1 MKITL
6 LLFLLFL
13 PAFFAASELSFLLIR
28 PSKVLRLIEEKKK
41 GAFSILKI
49 QKRFRSS
56 LIASQ
61 FGVTISL
68 IAIGWLSNNLAND
81 YWKSNI
87 LSNRFYDLLLFL
99 FVVLIVTLVSGL
111 IPKALVINNPESA
124 ALRLTSIFDA
134 VRKAMNPIVKT
145 IEFFASACLGLFN
158 LNNKWDSLNSGL
170 SAGELE
176 TLIETNNVT
185 GLKPD
190 EKNILEGVFALKDTQ
205 VKEVMIPR
213 SEMVTLPKNITFS
226 ELMKQ
231 VDKTRHARFFVIGE
245 SLDDV
250 LGVLD
255 LRYLAKPISKGEME
269 ADTLLE
275 PFLLPVTKIIETCSL
290 AEIFPIVRDYNPFLL
305 VVDEH
310 GGTAGLVTYSDFLG
324 WLLGG
329 HIEEW
334 GGEELVE
341 IAPNTYLVD
350 ASINIELLAEK
361 LGLKLP
367 EDYEYSTLGGFL
379 MSLFKK
385 LPEKGASVDFDNFR
399 FVVQTIEEPNRIGKV
414 KIIKKT
420 GNGKGKNLRTDQP

>member
-6 LLFLLFL
+6 LFLLLIF

-28 PSKVLRLIEEKKK
+28 PSKVLRLIEEKRK

-68 IAIGWLSNNLAND
+68 IAVGWLSKGLAND
-81 YWKSNI
+81 FWNVNKF
-87 LSNRFYDLLLFL
+87 SNRIYDLLLFL
-99 FVVLIVTLVSGL
+99 FIVLIVTLISGL

-124 ALRLTSIFDA
+124 ALRLTTIFDA
-134 VRKAMNPIVKT
+134 VRKGMQPIVSV
-145 IEFFASACLGLFN
+145 IEFFASACLRLFN
-158 LNNKWDSLNSGL
+158 LNNKWDSLNSVL

-176 TLIETNNVT
+176 TLIETDNVT

-213 SEMVTLPKNITFS
+213 SEMVTLPKNITFA

-255 LRYLAKPISKGEME
+255 LRYLAKPISKSEMG
-269 ADTLLE
+269 ANTLLE
-275 PFLLPVTKIIETCSL
+275 PFLLPVTKVIETCSL
-290 AEIFPIVRDYNPFLL
+290 AEILPIVRDYNPFLL

-310 GGTAGLVTYSDFLG
+310 GGTEGLITAADLTGEIVGEEMLNSRVYSDMKMLDNFSKKWSIAG
-324 WLLGG
+324 KAEI
-329 HIEEW
+329 IE
-334 GGEELVE
+334 
-341 IAPNTYLVD
+341 
-350 ASINIELLAEK
+350 INKK
-361 LGLKLP
+361 LGCFIP
-367 EDYEYSTLGGFL
+367 EGADYHTLAGFL
-379 MSLFKK
+379 LEKFQMVPKIGDSLDFKNVKFEIISMSGPKI
-385 LPEKGASVDFDNFR
+385 DR
-399 FVVQTIEEPNRIGKV
+399 V
-414 KIIKKT
+414 KIFLPKS
-420 GNGKGKNLRTDQP
+420 

>member
-6 LLFLLFL
+6 LFLLLIF

-28 PSKVLRLIEEKKK
+28 PSKVLRLIEEKRK
-41 GAFSILKI
+41 GAISILKI

-68 IAIGWLSNNLAND
+68 IAVGWLSKGLAND
-81 YWKSNI
+81 FWNVNKF
-87 LSNRFYDLLLFL
+87 SNRIYDLLLFL
-99 FVVLIVTLVSGL
+99 FIVLIVTLISGL

-124 ALRLTSIFDA
+124 ALRLTTIFDA
-134 VRKAMNPIVKT
+134 VRKGMQPIVSV
-145 IEFFASACLGLFN
+145 IEFFASACLRLFN
-158 LNNKWDSLNSGL
+158 LNNKWDSLNSVL

-176 TLIETNNVT
+176 TLIETDNVT

-213 SEMVTLPKNITFS
+213 SEMVTLPKNITFA

-255 LRYLAKPISKGEME
+255 LRYLAKPISKSEMG
-269 ADTLLE
+269 ANTLLE
-275 PFLLPVTKIIETCSL
+275 PFLLPVTKVIETCSL
-290 AEIFPIVRDYNPFLL
+290 AEILPIVRDYNPFLL

-310 GGTAGLVTYSDFLG
+310 GGTEGLITAADLTGEIVGEEMLNSRVYSDMKMLDNFSKKWSIAG
-324 WLLGG
+324 KAEI
-329 HIEEW
+329 IE
-334 GGEELVE
+334 
-341 IAPNTYLVD
+341 
-350 ASINIELLAEK
+350 INKK
-361 LGLKLP
+361 LGCFLP
-367 EDYEYSTLGGFL
+367 EGADYHTLAGFL
-379 MSLFKK
+379 LEKFQMVPKIGDSLDFKNIKFEIISMSGPKI
-385 LPEKGASVDFDNFR
+385 DR
-399 FVVQTIEEPNRIGKV
+399 V
-414 KIIKKT
+414 KIFLPKS
-420 GNGKGKNLRTDQP
+420 

>member
-6 LLFLLFL
+6 LFLLLIF

-28 PSKVLRLIEEKKK
+28 PSKVLRLIEEKRK

-68 IAIGWLSNNLAND
+68 IAVGWLSKGLAND
-81 YWKSNI
+81 FWNVNKF
-87 LSNRFYDLLLFL
+87 SNRIYDLLLFL
-99 FVVLIVTLVSGL
+99 FIVLIVTLISGL

-124 ALRLTSIFDA
+124 ALRLTTIFDA
-134 VRKAMNPIVKT
+134 VRKGMQPIVSV
-145 IEFFASACLGLFN
+145 IEFFASACLRLFN
-158 LNNKWDSLNSGL
+158 LNNKWDSLNSVL

-176 TLIETNNVT
+176 TLIETDNVT

-213 SEMVTLPKNITFS
+213 SEMVTLPKNITFA

-255 LRYLAKPISKGEME
+255 LRYLAKPISKSEMG
-269 ADTLLE
+269 ANTLLE
-275 PFLLPVTKIIETCSL
+275 PFLLPVTKVIETCSL
-290 AEIFPIVRDYNPFLL
+290 AEILPIVRDYNPFLL

-310 GGTAGLVTYSDFLG
+310 GGTEGLITAADLTGEIVGEEMLNSRVYSDMKMLDNLSKKWSIAG
-324 WLLGG
+324 KAEI
-329 HIEEW
+329 IE
-334 GGEELVE
+334 
-341 IAPNTYLVD
+341 
-350 ASINIELLAEK
+350 INKK
-361 LGLKLP
+361 LECFLP
-367 EDYEYSTLGGFL
+367 EGADYHTLAGFL
-379 MSLFKK
+379 LEKFQMVPKIGDSLEFKNIKFEIISMSGPKI
-385 LPEKGASVDFDNFR
+385 DR
-399 FVVQTIEEPNRIGKV
+399 V
-414 KIIKKT
+414 KIFLPKS
-420 GNGKGKNLRTDQP
+420 

>member
-6 LLFLLFL
+6 LFLLLIF

-28 PSKVLRLIEEKKK
+28 PSKVLRLIEEKRK

-68 IAIGWLSNNLAND
+68 VAVGWLSKGLANEF
-81 YWKSNI
+81 WNVNKF
-87 LSNRFYDLLLFL
+87 SNRIYDLLLFL
-99 FVVLIVTLVSGL
+99 FIVLIVTLISGL

-124 ALRLTSIFDA
+124 ALRLTTIFDA
-134 VRKAMNPIVKT
+134 VRKGMQPIVSV
-145 IEFFASACLGLFN
+145 IEFFASACLRLFN
-158 LNNKWDSLNSGL
+158 LNNKWDSLNSVL

-176 TLIETNNVT
+176 TLIETDNVT

-213 SEMVTLPKNITFS
+213 SEMVTLPKNITFA

-255 LRYLAKPISKGEME
+255 LRYLAKPISKSEMG
-269 ADTLLE
+269 ANTLLE
-275 PFLLPVTKIIETCSL
+275 PFLLPVTKVIETCSL
-290 AEIFPIVRDYNPFLL
+290 AEILPIVRDYNPFLL

-310 GGTAGLVTYSDFLG
+310 GGTEGLITAADLTGEIVGEEMLNSRVYSDMKMLDNFSKKWSIAG
-324 WLLGG
+324 KAEI
-329 HIEEW
+329 IE
-334 GGEELVE
+334 
-341 IAPNTYLVD
+341 
-350 ASINIELLAEK
+350 INKK
-361 LGLKLP
+361 LGCFLP
-367 EDYEYSTLGGFL
+367 EGADYHTLAGFL
-379 MSLFKK
+379 LEKFQMVPKIGDSLEFKNIKFEIISMSGPKI
-385 LPEKGASVDFDNFR
+385 DR
-399 FVVQTIEEPNRIGKV
+399 V
-414 KIIKKT
+414 KIFLPKS
-420 GNGKGKNLRTDQP
+420 

>member
-1 MKITL
+1 MKTTL
-6 LLFLLFL
+6 LLFLLFV
-13 PAFFAASELSFLLIR
+13 PAFFAASELSFLLTR

-41 GAFSILKI
+41 GAFAILKI

-68 IAIGWLSNNLAND
+68 IAIGWLSSNLAND

-99 FVVLIVTLVSGL
+99 FVVLVVTLVSGL

-124 ALRLTSIFDA
+124 ALRLTTIFDA

-176 TLIETNNVT
+176 TLIETDNVT

-310 GGTAGLVTYSDFLG
+310 GGNRRTYNCS
-324 WLLGG
+324 
-329 HIEEW
+329 
-334 GGEELVE
+334 
-341 IAPNTYLVD
+341 
-350 ASINIELLAEK
+350 
-361 LGLKLP
+361 
-367 EDYEYSTLGGFL
+367 
-379 MSLFKK
+379 
-385 LPEKGASVDFDNFR
+385 
-399 FVVQTIEEPNRIGKV
+399 
-414 KIIKKT
+414 
-420 GNGKGKNLRTDQP
+420 

>member
-6 LLFLLFL
+6 LLLLLIF

-28 PSKVLRLIEEKKK
+28 PSKVLRLIEEKRK

-68 IAIGWLSNNLAND
+68 IAVGWISKGLANEF
-81 YWKSNI
+81 WNLNKF
-87 LSNRFYDLLLFL
+87 SNRIYDLLLFL
-99 FVVLIVTLVSGL
+99 FIVLIVTLISGL

-124 ALRLTSIFDA
+124 ALRLTTIFDA
-134 VRKAMNPIVKT
+134 VRKGMQPIVSV
-145 IEFFASACLGLFN
+145 IEFFASACLRLFN
-158 LNNKWDSLNSGL
+158 LNNKWDSLNSVL

-176 TLIETNNVT
+176 TLIETDNVT

-213 SEMVTLPKNITFS
+213 SEMVTLPKNITFA
-226 ELMKQ
+226 ELMKE

-255 LRYLAKPISKGEME
+255 LRYLAKPISKSEME
-269 ADTLLE
+269 ANTLLE
-275 PFLLPVTKIIETCSL
+275 PFLLPVTKVIETCSL
-290 AEIFPIVRDYNPFLL
+290 AEILPIVRDYNPFLL

-310 GGTAGLVTYSDFLG
+310 GGTEGLITAADLTGEIVGEEMLNSRVYSDMKMLDNFSKKWSIAG
-324 WLLGG
+324 KAEI
-329 HIEEW
+329 IE
-334 GGEELVE
+334 
-341 IAPNTYLVD
+341 
-350 ASINIELLAEK
+350 INKK
-361 LGLKLP
+361 LGCFIP
-367 EDYEYSTLGGFL
+367 EGADYHTLAGFL
-379 MSLFKK
+379 LEKFQMVPKIGDSLDFKNIKFEIISMSGPKI
-385 LPEKGASVDFDNFR
+385 DR
-399 FVVQTIEEPNRIGKV
+399 V
-414 KIIKKT
+414 KIFLPKS
-420 GNGKGKNLRTDQP
+420 

>member
-6 LLFLLFL
+6 LLLLLIF

-28 PSKVLRLIEEKKK
+28 PSKVLRLIEEKRK

-68 IAIGWLSNNLAND
+68 IAVGWLSKGLANEF
-81 YWKSNI
+81 WNLNKF
-87 LSNRFYDLLLFL
+87 SNRIYDLLLFL
-99 FVVLIVTLVSGL
+99 FIVLIVTLISGL

-124 ALRLTSIFDA
+124 ALRLTTIFDA
-134 VRKAMNPIVKT
+134 VRKGMQPIVSV
-145 IEFFASACLGLFN
+145 IEFFASACLRLFN
-158 LNNKWDSLNSGL
+158 LNNKWDSLNSVL

-255 LRYLAKPISKGEME
+255 LRYLAKPISKSEMG
-269 ADTLLE
+269 ANTLLE
-275 PFLLPVTKIIETCSL
+275 PFLLPVTKVIETCSL
-290 AEIFPIVRDYNPFLL
+290 AEILPIVRDYNPFLL

-310 GGTAGLVTYSDFLG
+310 GGTEGLITAADLTGEIVGEEMLNSRVYSDMKMLDNFSKKWSIAG
-324 WLLGG
+324 KAEI
-329 HIEEW
+329 IE
-334 GGEELVE
+334 
-341 IAPNTYLVD
+341 
-350 ASINIELLAEK
+350 INKK
-361 LGLKLP
+361 LGCFLP
-367 EDYEYSTLGGFL
+367 EGADYHTLAGFL
-379 MSLFKK
+379 LEKFQMVPKIGDSLDFKNVKFEIISMSGPKI
-385 LPEKGASVDFDNFR
+385 DR
-399 FVVQTIEEPNRIGKV
+399 V
-414 KIIKKT
+414 KIFLPKSQ
-420 GNGKGKNLRTDQP
+420 N

>member
-1 MKITL
+1 MKITF
-6 LLFLLFL
+6 LFLLLIF
-13 PAFFAASELSFLLIR
+13 PAFFAASELSFLLLR
-28 PSKVLRLIEEKKK
+28 PSKVLRLIEEKRK

-68 IAIGWLSNNLAND
+68 IAIGWVSNSLAND
-81 YWKSNI
+81 YWTENI
-87 LSNRFYDLLLFL
+87 FTSRFYDLLLFL
-99 FVVLIVTLVSGL
+99 FMVLLVTLVSGL

-124 ALRLTSIFDA
+124 ALRLTTIFDA
-134 VRKAMNPIVKT
+134 VRKAMQPIISM
-145 IEFFASACLGLFN
+145 IEFFASACLRIFN

-176 TLIETNNVT
+176 TLIETDSVT

-231 VDKTRHARFFVIGE
+231 VDKTRHARFFVIGD

-255 LRYLAKPISKGEME
+255 LRYLANPISKSEMQG
-269 ADTLLE
+269 DTLLE
-275 PFLLPVTKIIETCSL
+275 PFLLPVTKVIETCSL
-290 AEIFPIVRDYNPFLL
+290 SEILPLVRDYNPFLL

-310 GGTAGLVTYSDFLG
+310 GGTEGLITAADLTGEIVGEEMINNSIYSDMKMLDNLSKKWSIAG
-324 WLLGG
+324 KSEI
-329 HIEEW
+329 IE
-334 GGEELVE
+334 
-341 IAPNTYLVD
+341 
-350 ASINIELLAEK
+350 INKK
-361 LGLKLP
+361 LGCFIP
-367 EDYEYSTLGGFL
+367 EGNDYHTLAGFL
-379 MSLFKK
+379 LEKFQKVPKIGDILDFKNTKFEIISMSGPKI
-385 LPEKGASVDFDNFR
+385 DR
-399 FVVQTIEEPNRIGKV
+399 V
-414 KIIKKT
+414 KIILPKS
-420 GNGKGKNLRTDQP
+420 

>member
-6 LLFLLFL
+6 LFLLLIF

-28 PSKVLRLIEEKKK
+28 PSKVLRLIEEKRK

-68 IAIGWLSNNLAND
+68 IAVGWLSKGLAND
-81 YWKSNI
+81 FWNVNKF
-87 LSNRFYDLLLFL
+87 SNRIYDLLLFL
-99 FVVLIVTLVSGL
+99 FIVLIVTLISGL
-111 IPKALVINNPESA
+111 IPKALVINIPESA
-124 ALRLTSIFDA
+124 ALRLTTIFDA
-134 VRKAMNPIVKT
+134 VRKGMQPIVSV
-145 IEFFASACLGLFN
+145 IEFFASACLRLFN
-158 LNNKWDSLNSGL
+158 LNNKWDSLNSVL

-176 TLIETNNVT
+176 TLIETDNVT

-213 SEMVTLPKNITFS
+213 SEMVTLPKNITFA

-255 LRYLAKPISKGEME
+255 LRYLAKPISKSEMG
-269 ADTLLE
+269 ANTLLE
-275 PFLLPVTKIIETCSL
+275 PFLLPVTKVIETCSL
-290 AEIFPIVRDYNPFLL
+290 AEILPIVRDYNPFLL

-310 GGTAGLVTYSDFLG
+310 GGTEGLITAADLTGEIVGEEMLNSRVYSDMKMLDNFSKKWSIAG
-324 WLLGG
+324 KAEI
-329 HIEEW
+329 IE
-334 GGEELVE
+334 
-341 IAPNTYLVD
+341 
-350 ASINIELLAEK
+350 INKK
-361 LGLKLP
+361 LGCFLP
-367 EDYEYSTLGGFL
+367 EGADYHTLAGFL
-379 MSLFKK
+379 LEKFQMVPKIGDSLEFKNIKFEIISMSGPKI
-385 LPEKGASVDFDNFR
+385 DR
-399 FVVQTIEEPNRIGKV
+399 V
-414 KIIKKT
+414 KIFLPKS
-420 GNGKGKNLRTDQP
+420 

>member
-6 LLFLLFL
+6 LFLLLVF

-28 PSKVLRLIEEKKK
+28 PSKVLRLIEEKRK

-68 IAIGWLSNNLAND
+68 IAIGWLSKGLAND
-81 YWKSNI
+81 VWNENK
-87 LSNRFYDLLLFL
+87 LSNRIYDLLLFL
-99 FVVLIVTLVSGL
+99 LIVLTVTLISGL

-124 ALRLTSIFDA
+124 ALRLTTIFDA
-134 VRKAMNPIVKT
+134 VRKGMRPIVSI
-145 IEFFASACLGLFN
+145 IEFFASACLRLFN
-158 LNNKWDSLNSGL
+158 LNNKWDSLNSVL

-176 TLIETNNVT
+176 TLIETDNVT

-213 SEMVTLPKNITFS
+213 SEMVTLPKNITFA

-255 LRYLAKPISKGEME
+255 LRYLAKPISKSEM
-269 ADTLLE
+269 AANTLLE
-275 PFLLPVTKIIETCSL
+275 PFLLPVTKVIETCLL
-290 AEIFPIVRDYNPFLL
+290 AEILPLVRDYNPFLL

-310 GGTAGLVTYSDFLG
+310 GGTEGLITAADLTGEIVGEEMLNSRIYSDMKMLDNFSKKWSIAG
-324 WLLGG
+324 KAEI
-329 HIEEW
+329 IE
-334 GGEELVE
+334 
-341 IAPNTYLVD
+341 
-350 ASINIELLAEK
+350 INKK
-361 LGLKLP
+361 LGCFLP
-367 EDYEYSTLGGFL
+367 EGSDYHTLAGFL
-379 MSLFKK
+379 LERFQMVPKIGDSLEFKNIKFEIISMSGPKI
-385 LPEKGASVDFDNFR
+385 DR
-399 FVVQTIEEPNRIGKV
+399 V
-414 KIIKKT
+414 KIFLPKS
-420 GNGKGKNLRTDQP
+420 

>member
-6 LLFLLFL
+6 LFLLLIF

-28 PSKVLRLIEEKKK
+28 PSKVLRLIEEKRK

-68 IAIGWLSNNLAND
+68 IAVGWLSKGLAND
-81 YWKSNI
+81 FWNVNKF
-87 LSNRFYDLLLFL
+87 SNRIYDLLLFL
-99 FVVLIVTLVSGL
+99 FIVLIVTLISGL

-124 ALRLTSIFDA
+124 ALRLTTIFDA
-134 VRKAMNPIVKT
+134 VRKGMQPIVSV
-145 IEFFASACLGLFN
+145 IEFFASACLRLFN
-158 LNNKWDSLNSGL
+158 LNNKWDSLNSVL

-176 TLIETNNVT
+176 TLIETDNVT

-213 SEMVTLPKNITFS
+213 SEMVTLPKNITFA

-255 LRYLAKPISKGEME
+255 LRYLAKPISKSEMG
-269 ADTLLE
+269 ANTLLE
-275 PFLLPVTKIIETCSL
+275 PFLLPVTTVIETCSL
-290 AEIFPIVRDYNPFLL
+290 AEILPIVRDYNPFLL

-310 GGTAGLVTYSDFLG
+310 GGTEGLITAADLTGEIVGEEMLNSRVYSDMKMLDNFSKKWSIAG
-324 WLLGG
+324 KAEI
-329 HIEEW
+329 IE
-334 GGEELVE
+334 
-341 IAPNTYLVD
+341 
-350 ASINIELLAEK
+350 INKK
-361 LGLKLP
+361 LGCFLP
-367 EDYEYSTLGGFL
+367 EGADYHTLAGFL
-379 MSLFKK
+379 LEKFQMVPKIGDSLDFKNIKFEIISMSGPKI
-385 LPEKGASVDFDNFR
+385 DR
-399 FVVQTIEEPNRIGKV
+399 V
-414 KIIKKT
+414 KIFLPKS
-420 GNGKGKNLRTDQP
+420 

>member
-6 LLFLLFL
+6 LLLLLIF

-28 PSKVLRLIEEKKK
+28 PSKVLRLIEEKRK

-68 IAIGWLSNNLAND
+68 IAVGWLSKGLANEF
-81 YWKSNI
+81 WNLNKF
-87 LSNRFYDLLLFL
+87 SNRIYDLLLFL
-99 FVVLIVTLVSGL
+99 FIVLVVTLISGL

-124 ALRLTSIFDA
+124 ALRLTTIFDA
-134 VRKAMNPIVKT
+134 VRKGMQPIVSV
-145 IEFFASACLGLFN
+145 IEFFASACLRLFN
-158 LNNKWDSLNSGL
+158 LNNKWDSLNSVL

-176 TLIETNNVT
+176 TLIETDNVT

-213 SEMVTLPKNITFS
+213 SEMVTLPKNITFA

-255 LRYLAKPISKGEME
+255 LRYLAKPISKSEMG
-269 ADTLLE
+269 ANTLLE
-275 PFLLPVTKIIETCSL
+275 PFLLPVTKVIETCSL
-290 AEIFPIVRDYNPFLL
+290 AEILPIVRDYNPFLL

-310 GGTAGLVTYSDFLG
+310 GGTEGLITAADLTGEIVGEEMLNSRVYSDMKMLDNFSQKWSIAG
-324 WLLGG
+324 KAEI
-329 HIEEW
+329 IE
-334 GGEELVE
+334 
-341 IAPNTYLVD
+341 
-350 ASINIELLAEK
+350 INKK
-361 LGLKLP
+361 LGCFLP
-367 EDYEYSTLGGFL
+367 EGADYHTLAGFL
-379 MSLFKK
+379 LEKFQMVPKIGDSLDFKNIKFEIISMSGPKI
-385 LPEKGASVDFDNFR
+385 DR
-399 FVVQTIEEPNRIGKV
+399 V
-414 KIIKKT
+414 KIFLPKS
-420 GNGKGKNLRTDQP
+420 

>member
-6 LLFLLFL
+6 LFLLLIF

-28 PSKVLRLIEEKKK
+28 PSKVLRLIEEKRK

-68 IAIGWLSNNLAND
+68 IAVGWLSKGLAND
-81 YWKSNI
+81 FWNLNKF
-87 LSNRFYDLLLFL
+87 SNRIYDLLFFL
-99 FVVLIVTLVSGL
+99 FIVLVVTLISGL

-124 ALRLTSIFDA
+124 ALRLTTIFDA
-134 VRKAMNPIVKT
+134 VRKGMQPIVSV
-145 IEFFASACLGLFN
+145 IEFFASACLRLFN
-158 LNNKWDSLNSGL
+158 LNNKWDSLNSVL

-176 TLIETNNVT
+176 TLIETDNVT

-213 SEMVTLPKNITFS
+213 SEMVTLPKNITFA

-255 LRYLAKPISKGEME
+255 LRYLAKPISKSEMG
-269 ADTLLE
+269 ANTLLE
-275 PFLLPVTKIIETCSL
+275 PFLLPVTKVIETCSL
-290 AEIFPIVRDYNPFLL
+290 AEILPIVRDYNPFLL

-310 GGTAGLVTYSDFLG
+310 GGTEGLITAADLTGEIVGEEMLNSRVYSDMKMLDNFSKKWSIAG
-324 WLLGG
+324 KAEI
-329 HIEEW
+329 IE
-334 GGEELVE
+334 
-341 IAPNTYLVD
+341 
-350 ASINIELLAEK
+350 INKK
-361 LGLKLP
+361 LGCFLP
-367 EDYEYSTLGGFL
+367 EGADYHTLAGFL
-379 MSLFKK
+379 LEKFQMVPKIGDSLEFKNIKFEIISMSGPKI
-385 LPEKGASVDFDNFR
+385 DR
-399 FVVQTIEEPNRIGKV
+399 V
-414 KIIKKT
+414 KIFLPKS
-420 GNGKGKNLRTDQP
+420 

>member
-6 LLFLLFL
+6 LFLLLIF

-28 PSKVLRLIEEKKK
+28 PSKVLRLIEEKRK

-68 IAIGWLSNNLAND
+68 IAVGWLSKGLAND
-81 YWKSNI
+81 FWNVNKF
-87 LSNRFYDLLLFL
+87 SNRIYDLLFFL
-99 FVVLIVTLVSGL
+99 FIVLVVTLISGL

-124 ALRLTSIFDA
+124 ALRLTTIFDA
-134 VRKAMNPIVKT
+134 VRKGMQPIVSV
-145 IEFFASACLGLFN
+145 IEFFASACLRLFN
-158 LNNKWDSLNSGL
+158 LNNKWDSLNSVL

-176 TLIETNNVT
+176 TLIETDIVT

-213 SEMVTLPKNITFS
+213 SEMVTLPKNITFA

-255 LRYLAKPISKGEME
+255 LRYLAKPISKSEMG
-269 ADTLLE
+269 ANTLLE
-275 PFLLPVTKIIETCSL
+275 PFLLPVTKVIETCSL
-290 AEIFPIVRDYNPFLL
+290 AEILPIVRDYNPFLL

-310 GGTAGLVTYSDFLG
+310 GGTEGLITAADLTGEIVGEEMLNSRVYSDMKMLDNFSKKWSIAG
-324 WLLGG
+324 KAEI
-329 HIEEW
+329 IE
-334 GGEELVE
+334 
-341 IAPNTYLVD
+341 
-350 ASINIELLAEK
+350 INKK
-361 LGLKLP
+361 LGCFLP
-367 EDYEYSTLGGFL
+367 EGADYHTLAGFL
-379 MSLFKK
+379 LEKFQMVPKIGDSLEFKNIKFEIISMSGPKI
-385 LPEKGASVDFDNFR
+385 DR
-399 FVVQTIEEPNRIGKV
+399 V
-414 KIIKKT
+414 KIFLPKS
-420 GNGKGKNLRTDQP
+420 

>member
-1 MKITL
+1 MKIIF
-6 LLFLLFL
+6 LFLLLIF
-13 PAFFAASELSFLLIR
+13 PAFFAASELSFILIR
-28 PSKVLRLIEEKKK
+28 PSKVLRLIEEKKR

-68 IAIGWLSNNLAND
+68 IAIGWLSKGLAKDFWSENTF
-81 YWKSNI
+81 
-87 LSNRFYDLLLFL
+87 SNRIYDLILFL
-99 FVVLIVTLVSGL
+99 FLVFVVTLISGL

-124 ALRLTSIFDA
+124 ALRLTTIFDA
-134 VRKAMNPIVKT
+134 IRKGMQPIVSV
-145 IEFFASACLGLFN
+145 IEVFASACLRLFN

-176 TLIETNNVT
+176 TLIETDNVT

-245 SLDDV
+245 SLDEV

-255 LRYLAKPISKGEME
+255 LRYLAKPISKSEMG
-269 ADTLLE
+269 ANTLLE
-275 PFLLPVTKIIETCSL
+275 PFLLPVTKVIETCSL
-290 AEIFPIVRDYNPFLL
+290 AEILPLVRDFNPFLL

-310 GGTAGLVTYSDFLG
+310 GGTEGLITAADLTGEIVGEEMLNSRIYSDMKMLDNFSKKWSIAG
-324 WLLGG
+324 KAEI
-329 HIEEW
+329 IE
-334 GGEELVE
+334 
-341 IAPNTYLVD
+341 
-350 ASINIELLAEK
+350 INKK
-361 LGLKLP
+361 LGCFIP
-367 EDYEYSTLGGFL
+367 EGADYHTLAGFL
-379 MSLFKK
+379 LEKFQMVPKIGDSLDFKNIKFEIISMSGPKI
-385 LPEKGASVDFDNFR
+385 DR
-399 FVVQTIEEPNRIGKV
+399 V
-414 KIIKKT
+414 KIILQKS
-420 GNGKGKNLRTDQP
+420 

>member
-1 MKITL
+1 MKIIF
-6 LLFLLFL
+6 LFLLLIF
-13 PAFFAASELSFLLIR
+13 PAFFAASELSFILIR
-28 PSKVLRLIEEKKK
+28 PSKVLRLIEEKKR

-68 IAIGWLSNNLAND
+68 IAIGWLSKGLAKDLWSENTF
-81 YWKSNI
+81 
-87 LSNRFYDLLLFL
+87 SNRIYDLILFL
-99 FVVLIVTLVSGL
+99 FLVFVVTLISGL

-124 ALRLTSIFDA
+124 ALRLTTIFDA
-134 VRKAMNPIVKT
+134 IRKGMQPIVSV
-145 IEFFASACLGLFN
+145 IEVFASACLRLFN

-176 TLIETNNVT
+176 TLIETDNVT

-245 SLDDV
+245 SLDEV

-255 LRYLAKPISKGEME
+255 LRYLAKPISKSEMG
-269 ADTLLE
+269 ANTLLE
-275 PFLLPVTKIIETCSL
+275 PFLLPVTKVIETCSL
-290 AEIFPIVRDYNPFLL
+290 AEILPLVRDFNPFLL

-310 GGTAGLVTYSDFLG
+310 GGTEGLITAADLTGEIVGEEMLNSRIYSDMKMLDNFSKKWSIAG
-324 WLLGG
+324 KAEI
-329 HIEEW
+329 IE
-334 GGEELVE
+334 
-341 IAPNTYLVD
+341 
-350 ASINIELLAEK
+350 INKK
-361 LGLKLP
+361 LGCFIP
-367 EDYEYSTLGGFL
+367 EGADYHTLAGFL
-379 MSLFKK
+379 LEKFQMVPKIGDSLDFKNIKFEIISMSGPKI
-385 LPEKGASVDFDNFR
+385 DR
-399 FVVQTIEEPNRIGKV
+399 V
-414 KIIKKT
+414 KIILQKS
-420 GNGKGKNLRTDQP
+420 

>member
-6 LLFLLFL
+6 LFLLLIF

-28 PSKVLRLIEEKKK
+28 PSKVLRLIEEKRK

-68 IAIGWLSNNLAND
+68 IAVGWLSKGLAND
-81 YWKSNI
+81 FWNVNKF
-87 LSNRFYDLLLFL
+87 SNRIYDLLLFL
-99 FVVLIVTLVSGL
+99 FIVLIVTLISGL

-124 ALRLTSIFDA
+124 ALRLTTIFDA
-134 VRKAMNPIVKT
+134 VRKGMQPIVSV
-145 IEFFASACLGLFN
+145 IEFFASACLRLFN
-158 LNNKWDSLNSGL
+158 LNNKWDSLNSVL

-255 LRYLAKPISKGEME
+255 LRYLAKPISKSEMG
-269 ADTLLE
+269 ANTLLE
-275 PFLLPVTKIIETCSL
+275 PFLLPVTKVIETCSL
-290 AEIFPIVRDYNPFLL
+290 AEILPIVRDYNPFLL

-310 GGTAGLVTYSDFLG
+310 GGTEGLITAADLTGEIVGEEMLNSRVYSDMKMLDNFSKKWSIAG
-324 WLLGG
+324 KAEI
-329 HIEEW
+329 IE
-334 GGEELVE
+334 
-341 IAPNTYLVD
+341 
-350 ASINIELLAEK
+350 INKK
-361 LGLKLP
+361 LGCFLP
-367 EDYEYSTLGGFL
+367 EGADYHTLAGFL
-379 MSLFKK
+379 LEKFQMVPKIGDSLDFKNIKFEIISMSGPKI
-385 LPEKGASVDFDNFR
+385 DR
-399 FVVQTIEEPNRIGKV
+399 V
-414 KIIKKT
+414 KIFLPKS
-420 GNGKGKNLRTDQP
+420 

>member
-1 MKITL
+1 MIITF
-6 LLFLLFL
+6 LFLLLIF

-28 PSKVLRLIEEKKK
+28 PSKVLRLIEEKRK

-68 IAIGWLSNNLAND
+68 IAIGWLSKSLANNF
-81 YWKSNI
+81 WSENI
-87 LSNRFYDLLLFL
+87 FSNRIYDLVLFL
-99 FVVLIVTLVSGL
+99 FIVLIVTLISGL

-124 ALRLTSIFDA
+124 ALKLTTIFDA
-134 VRKAMNPIVKT
+134 VRKGMQPIVSI
-145 IEFFASACLGLFN
+145 IEFFASACLRLFN

-176 TLIETNNVT
+176 TLIETDNVT

-213 SEMVTLPKNITFS
+213 SEMVTLPKNITFA

-231 VDKTRHARFFVIGE
+231 VDKTRHARFFVIGD

-255 LRYLAKPISKGEME
+255 LRYLAKPISKSEME
-269 ADTLLE
+269 ANTLLE
-275 PFLLPVTKIIETCSL
+275 PFLLPVTKVIETCSL
-290 AEIFPIVRDYNPFLL
+290 AEILPLVRDFNPFLL

-310 GGTAGLVTYSDFLG
+310 GGTEGLITAADLTGEIVGEEMLNSTIYSDMKMLDNFSKKWSIAG
-324 WLLGG
+324 KAEI
-329 HIEEW
+329 IE
-334 GGEELVE
+334 
-341 IAPNTYLVD
+341 
-350 ASINIELLAEK
+350 INKK
-361 LGLKLP
+361 LGCFIP
-367 EDYEYSTLGGFL
+367 EGADYHTLAGFL
-379 MSLFKK
+379 LEKFQMVPKIGDSLDFKNIKFEIISMSGPKMIL
-385 LPEKGASVDFDNFR
+385 L
-399 FVVQTIEEPNRIGKV
+399 Q
-414 KIIKKT
+414 
-420 GNGKGKNLRTDQP
+420 